1 VNLETCPLV
10 EVPLPLAKGGVGV
23 AQVRVTDREFPLMT
37 ADPPMEAIA
46 DKLDFPVSLFAPR
59 QEGAVQLILG
69 EDNSLLKGQNFF
81 PSVVEEP
88 SNRRSVIPRCPWWR
102 VEKQT
107 RTVC

>member
-10 EVPLPLAKGGVGV
+10 EVPLPLVNGGVGV

-69 EDNSLLKGQNFF
+69 ESHIVWCTYGE
-81 PSVVEEP
+81 VVF
-88 SNRRSVIPRCPWWR
+88 VKDWLY
-102 VEKQT
+102 T
-107 RTVC
+107 RKEVT